1 MSAQSPGFVHGEP
14 KKKGDGMSVSGSLS
28 HRRAAVLGTAVLGM
42 MAGAPAWVAG
52 PANAQV
58 TITAEG
64 QVPESCTLTAPGPF
78 ALGDLADTASVRALA
93 VNVNCNTPWTYSLV
107 STNGALVAAAP
118 PTQVAGVFTTSLD
131 YQVTTLFNTDAGSFG
146 DAALASGS
154 LTAANAAGCVA
165 NAATTCPFAGSGTD
179 VSIAQT
185 SGSLTVSWTTPAN
198 PLAAATYSDTLTLTV
213 LVI

>member
-1 MSAQSPGFVHGEP
+1 MSFCESVLYCRASILGAAAF
-14 KKKGDGMSVSGSLS
+14 GML
-28 HRRAAVLGTAVLGM
+28 
-42 MAGAPAWVAG
+42 AGAPAWVAG
-52 PANAQV
+52 PADAQV

-78 ALGDLADTASVRALA
+78 ALGDLADTSVRALA

-107 STNGALVAAAP
+107 SQYGALVAVAP
-118 PTQVAGVFTTSLD
+118 PTQVAGVFTTSLA
-131 YQVTTLFNTDAGSFG
+131 YQVTTRFSTDAGSFG
-146 DAALASGS
+146 DSALASGG
-154 LTAANAAGCVA
+154 LTAAKAAECVA
-165 NAATTCPFAGSGTD
+165 NPATTCPFADSGTD
-179 VSIAQT
+179 VSIART

>member
-1 MSAQSPGFVHGEP
+1 MLAFGI
-14 KKKGDGMSVSGSLS
+14 
-28 HRRAAVLGTAVLGM
+28 
-42 MAGAPAWVAG
+42 AWVPG
-52 PANAQV
+52 PARTQV

-64 QVPESCTLTAPGPF
+64 EVPESCTLTAPGPF

-93 VNVNCNTPWTYSLV
+93 VSVNCNTPWTYSLV

-118 PTQVAGVFTTSLD
+118 PTQVAGVFATSLN

-165 NAATTCPFAGSGTD
+165 NAATTCPFADSGTD

-198 PLAAATYSDTLTLTV
+198 PLVAATYSDTLTLTV